1 MTRFVRRIAALAA
14 LAALALS
21 QVAVAANA
29 CMQAAEQRSAASQSV
44 PSHDCCDDAGICV
57 RYCAYDAST
66 VDTQAVVPV
75 AAPSPAPAL
84 RVEPVVWHEPA
95 ARAPER
101 PGRLHEPPPLDR
113 FGVLRI

>member
-1 MTRFVRRIAALAA
+1 MTRFIRRFAAFAA

-29 CMQAAEQRSAASQSV
+29 CMQAAEQRSAASQSA
-44 PSHDCCDDAGICV
+44 PSHDCCDDGGMCM

-75 AAPSPAPAL
+75 AAPCPAPTL
-84 RVEPVVWHEPA
+84 RVEPVVWQEPA
-95 ARAPER
+95 ARAPQGPER
-101 PGRLHEPPPLDR
+101 IHEPPPLDR